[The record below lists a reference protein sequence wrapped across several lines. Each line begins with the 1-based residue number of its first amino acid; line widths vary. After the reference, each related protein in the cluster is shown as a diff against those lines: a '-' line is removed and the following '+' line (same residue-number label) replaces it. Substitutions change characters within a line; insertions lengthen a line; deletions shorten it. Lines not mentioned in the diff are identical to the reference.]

1 MSEEDRS
8 IIRRFKDVEQTP
20 FSRNLTAL
28 DSQQMDMLIAPNESA
43 SDLLP
48 DRARIVIKALNALD
62 IENDFEKSMARQGAY
77 RELSDAKAYSV
88 REALAQVEDLETGL
102 QEKLADDDHFAVR
115 KAVAQNTNFDLDLR
129 LSLNDDPI
137 EAVRDAAPSAVKSS
151 DAEIDDADIDGES
164 PAAPKPSDAADQNG
178 MTLH

>member
-8 IIRRFKDVEQTP
+8 IVRRFKDVEQTP

-62 IENDFEKSMARQGAY
+62 IEDDFEKSMARQGAY

-88 REALAQVEDLETGL
+88 REALAQVEDLEIGL
-102 QEKLADDDHFAVR
+102 QEKLAGDDHFAVR
-115 KAVAQNTNFDLDLR
+115 KAVAANTNFDLDLR

-137 EAVRDAAPSAVKSS
+137 EAVRDAAPSAVKSG
-151 DAEIDDADIDGES
+151 DLDADIDEEE
-164 PAAPKPSDAADQNG
+164 PDTPRPSAAADQDG